1 MLRICENGAAPGG
14 FISMRNALQN
24 VYSGLIVIGT
34 SYLLIGP
41 VFTGLMSILLSEELG
56 YVEIV
61 PLYDLE
67 INAKNA
73 RFIVDHIDHTEASR
87 LNRCFGLLSLL
98 HNERV

>member
-1 MLRICENGAAPGG
+1 
-14 FISMRNALQN
+14 MRNALQN
-24 VYSGLIVIGT
+24 FYSGLIVIGT

-41 VFTGLMSILLSEELG
+41 VFTGLMSVLLSEELG

-61 PLYDLE
+61 PLYVLE